1 MKILITGCAG
11 FIGMHLSNKLLE
23 KYNVIGIDNINN
35 YYDTNLKK
43 KRLKIL
49 KRKKNF
55 SFFKIDITNHK
66 KLNLIFKKTK
76 PKIVIHLASEVGVR
90 NSSKRPRSYVN
101 TNIMGFLNIL
111 ESCKNQNID
120 KLFYASSSSVYGDNK
135 KKFVEKLKTS
145 NPLSIYAASKKGSE
159 ILAAAYS
166 YLYNLP
172 IIGLRFFTVYGPYGR
187 PDMAMHEFTKK
198 IISNKEIK
206 LYNYGRNK
214 RDFTFIDDVI
224 TGITS
229 LLNKPS
235 KKKIPFDI
243 YNIGSNAPYKTTTII
258 SFLEKIIGKKAITK
272 KIQRQIGDVNY
283 TSADLSKIKKLINY
297 KTTNNL
303 ELNLNEYVKWFKK
316 YYKI

>member
-187 PDMAMHEFTKK
+187 PDMAIFKFTDSIYKK
-198 IISNKEIK
+198 KAITV
-206 LYNYGRNK
+206 YGHGNLK
-214 RDFTFIDDVI
+214 RDFTYVDDVVLYI
-224 TGITS
+224 S
-229 LLNKPS
+229 NLVNKNFS
-235 KKKIPFDI
+235 KHEIF
-243 YNIGSNAPYKTTTII
+243 NIGN
-258 SFLEKIIGKKAITK
+258 TK
-272 KIQRQIGDVNY
+272 SV
-283 TSADLSKIKKLINY
+283 SVKKLISYLESAIGIKAKIKLKKTPKTEILKTCANISKLRRLTSLKKTTSIKEGIYKFVDWY
-297 KTTNNL
+297 KTYKNN
-303 ELNLNEYVKWFKK
+303 N
-316 YYKI
+316 